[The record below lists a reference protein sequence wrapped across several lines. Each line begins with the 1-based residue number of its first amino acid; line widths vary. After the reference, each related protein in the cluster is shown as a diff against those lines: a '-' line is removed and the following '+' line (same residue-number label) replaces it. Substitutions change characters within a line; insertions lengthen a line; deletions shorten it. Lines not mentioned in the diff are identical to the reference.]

1 MHYNRLQIAN
11 KIARKTFKNYHGK
24 FPEEVKNPNY
34 YHPSVE
40 GMLGI
45 YRKTQKLCSGY
56 CCGNPRKWF
65 GELTPQERKHIEA
78 HII

>member
-1 MHYNRLQIAN
+1 MHYDRLQIAN
-11 KIARKTFKNYHGK
+11 RVARKTFKNYHGK
-24 FPEEVKNPNY
+24 FPEEVRRPETY
-34 YHPSVE
+34 SPSVE
-40 GMLGI
+40 VILGT

-65 GELTPQERKHIEA
+65 GKLTIQERKNIEA